1 MNNAALLAHLMNI
14 RNTRGDLNSEI
25 VVEEATDPAHPLH
38 DQFDWDNE
46 SAGHKYRLEQAAKLL
61 RSVRI
66 TRQES
71 SATPSDLRAFVAVRG
86 ADTHRASYVPTEEA
100 LADDFTRE
108 LVLRQMR
115 REWETL
121 RRRYQ
126 HMEEF
131 AAMIA
136 AAIEGKAS

>member
-1 MNNAALLAHLMNI
+1 MNNATLLAHLVNI
-14 RNTRGDLNSEI
+14 RDTRGDLNSEI
-25 VVEEATDPAHPLH
+25 VVEEATDAAHPLH

-46 SAGHKYRLEQAAKLL
+46 SAGHKHRLNQAAKML

-66 TRQES
+66 ARQVS
-71 SATPSDLRAFVAVRG
+71 STAPTHLRAFVAFRG

-121 RRRYQ
+121 RKRYQ

>member
-1 MNNAALLAHLMNI
+1 M
-14 RNTRGDLNSEI
+14 
-25 VVEEATDPAHPLH
+25 
-38 DQFDWDNE
+38 
-46 SAGHKYRLEQAAKLL
+46 
-61 RSVRI
+61 
-66 TRQES
+66 
-71 SATPSDLRAFVAVRG
+71 
-86 ADTHRASYVPTEEA
+86 PTEEA

-121 RRRYQ
+121 RKRYQ

-136 AAIEGKAS
+136 ADAIGRSRQ

>member
-1 MNNAALLAHLMNI
+1 MNNATLLAHLVNI
-14 RNTRGDLNSEI
+14 RDTRGDLNSEI
-25 VVEEATDPAHPLH
+25 VVEEATDDAHPLH

-46 SAGHKYRLEQAAKLL
+46 SAGHKYRLEQAAKML

-71 SATPSDLRAFVAVRG
+71 STTPTDLRAFVAVRG

-121 RRRYQ
+121 RKRYQ

>member
-1 MNNAALLAHLMNI
+1 MNNATLLAHLVSI
-14 RNTRGDLNSEI
+14 RDTRGDLNSEI
-25 VVEEATDPAHPLH
+25 VVEEATDTSHPLH
-38 DQFDWDNE
+38 DQFDWNDAT
-46 SAGHKYRLEQAAKLL
+46 AGHKYRLEQAAKML
-61 RSVRI
+61 RTVRI

-71 SATPSDLRAFVAVRG
+71 ITTPTDLRAFVAVRG

-121 RRRYQ
+121 RKRYQ

-136 AAIEGKAS
+136 AAIQGEAS